1 MHSTPV
7 VPGLPDLVSAERDA
21 GLPVPAAQAR
31 RQFLLRLPGR
41 TLDAR
46 GCHATLPAGG
56 TATLDAR
63 VRTFFARKGRA
74 PGLLV
79 GALPFDPAAADALYQ
94 PQELVQ
100 GSAEPATPAVP
111 FNGDIHPEPSAAQYA
126 DAVQQAVAALHDCDG
141 ELKKVVLAR
150 TLRVHSRA
158 VIDPRALVARLG
170 QDPAAVTYLCPLPV
184 AAGDAPAWLVGAS
197 PELLVSRRGPQVFSH
212 PLAGSTRRRPD
223 PDEDTLAAHELLGS
237 AKDHDEHRYVVD
249 AIVAALRPYCERIDA
264 AARPTLHATT
274 TLWHLGTRIEARLRD
289 PSTSV
294 ATLLAALHPTPA
306 VCGTPAALALDT
318 IRRLEPVQRGFY
330 AGAVG
335 WMDAHGDGDW
345 YVAIR
350 CARVQGHR
358 ARIHAGAGIVAGSEP
373 AAEVVETGVKFG
385 ALLAALG
392 ADAAPRIEGWTC

>member
-1 MHSTPV
+1 MNDAVRADSDTIAQEGD
-7 VPGLPDLVSAERDA
+7 PGAGQAAEH
-21 GLPVPAAQAR
+21 
-31 RQFLLRLPGR
+31 FLLRLPGR

-46 GCHATLPAGG
+46 GCHATLPSGG

-63 VRTFFARKGRA
+63 ARAFFARESRA
-74 PGLLV
+74 PALLLGV
-79 GALPFDPAAADALYQ
+79 LPFDPEGDDALYQ
-94 PQELVQ
+94 PASLAQ
-100 GSAEPATPAVP
+100 GALEATAPALP
-111 FNGDIHPEPSAAQYA
+111 FSGDIHAEPSAAQYA
-126 DAVQQAVAALHDCDG
+126 EAVRHALAGLCDG

-158 VIDPRALVARLG
+158 AIDPRALVGRLG
-170 QDPAAVTYLCPLPV
+170 QDPDAVTYLCPLPV

-197 PELLVSRRGPQVFSH
+197 PELLVSRRGLQVFSH
-212 PLAGSTRRRPD
+212 PLAGSARRRPD
-223 PDEDTLAAHELLGS
+223 PGEDAQAARELLGS

-249 AIVAALRPYCERIDA
+249 AIVAALRPYCEWIDA

-289 PSTSV
+289 PFTSV

-335 WMDAHGDGDW
+335 WMDAHGNGDW

-350 CARVQGHR
+350 CARVQGHQ

-373 AAEVVETGVKFG
+373 ASEVAETGVKFG

-392 ADAAPRIEGWTC
+392 ADAAPRIEGWTL

>member
-1 MHSTPV
+1 MNDALRADSDTIAQV
-7 VPGLPDLVSAERDA
+7 GDPGAGDAAEH
-21 GLPVPAAQAR
+21 
-31 RQFLLRLPGR
+31 FLLRLPGR

-46 GCHATLPAGG
+46 GCHATLPSGG

-63 VRTFFARKGRA
+63 ARAFFAREGRTPA
-74 PGLLV
+74 LLV
-79 GALPFDPAAADALYQ
+79 GAVPFDPKGDDALYQ
-94 PQELVQ
+94 PASL
-100 GSAEPATPAVP
+100 AEGVAEVVTPALP
-111 FNGDIHPEPSAAQYA
+111 FSGDIHAEPSAAQYA
-126 DAVQQAVAALHDCDG
+126 DAVRQALAGLHDGDG

-158 VIDPRALVARLG
+158 AIDPRALVARLG
-170 QDPAAVTYLCPLPV
+170 HDPDAVTYLCPLPV

-197 PELLVSRRGPQVFSH
+197 PELLVSRRGPQILSH
-212 PLAGSTRRRPD
+212 PLAGSARRRPD
-223 PDEDTLAAHELLGS
+223 PDEDAQAARELLGS

-350 CARVQGHR
+350 CARVQGHQ

-373 AAEVVETGVKFG
+373 AAEVAETGVKFG

-392 ADAAPRIEGWTC
+392 ADAAPRIEGWTL

>member
-1 MHSTPV
+1 MNDAVRADSDTIALV
-7 VPGLPDLVSAERDA
+7 GNPGTGEAAEH
-21 GLPVPAAQAR
+21 
-31 RQFLLRLPGR
+31 FLLRLPGR

-46 GCHATLPAGG
+46 GCHATLPSGG

-63 VRTFFARKGRA
+63 ARAFFARESRA
-74 PGLLV
+74 PALLLGV
-79 GALPFDPAAADALYQ
+79 LPFDPKGGDALYQ
-94 PQELVQ
+94 PASLAQ
-100 GSAEPATPAVP
+100 GALEATAPALP
-111 FNGDIHPEPSAAQYA
+111 FSGDIHAEPSAAQYA
-126 DAVQQAVAALHDCDG
+126 EAVRHALAGLCDG

-158 VIDPRALVARLG
+158 AIDPRALVGRLG
-170 QDPAAVTYLCPLPV
+170 QDPDAVTYLCPLPV

-197 PELLVSRRGPQVFSH
+197 PELLVSRRGLQVFSH
-212 PLAGSTRRRPD
+212 PLAGSARRRPD
-223 PDEDTLAAHELLGS
+223 PGEDAQAARELLGS

-249 AIVAALRPYCERIDA
+249 AIVAALRPYCEWIDA

-289 PSTSV
+289 PFTSV

-350 CARVQGHR
+350 CARVQGHQ

-373 AAEVVETGVKFG
+373 ASEVAETGVKFG

-392 ADAAPRIEGWTC
+392 ADAAPRIEGWTL